1 MIEYENLGK
10 LNAPFYEEYQQSFN
24 NMLQSGWYVLGQNV
38 EKFEKEFSRFTNTN
52 FTVGVANGLDAITIG
67 LKALN
72 LKPGDEVLVPSN
84 TYIATILSI
93 IHAGLNPVLI
103 EPDIETYNINPR
115 LIEKNI
121 SKKSKAIIVVH
132 LYGKACE
139 MDPILS
145 ICKKYNLKLLEDCAQ
160 SHGALYKGKMT
171 GSFGDFGCF
180 SFYPT
185 KNLGALGDAGA
196 IVCNDEELAD
206 RVKQLRNYGS
216 NKKYHNNVIGFNS
229 RLDELQAGFLRIKL
243 KALTKITNHKR
254 MLANIYLSNLNNNFI
269 KPLINEDFYDVYH
282 IFNIRHKKRDELRNY
297 MLKHGVQTEIHYP
310 VAPNKQVALQNIIV
324 NDYPLSNEIHNTT
337 LSLPISY
344 FHSKEDILKVCEVM
358 NEF

>member
-1 MIEYENLGK
+1 M
-10 LNAPFYEEYQQSFN
+10 
-24 NMLQSGWYVLGQNV
+24 
-38 EKFEKEFSRFTNTN
+38 
-52 FTVGVANGLDAITIG
+52 
-67 LKALN
+67 
-72 LKPGDEVLVPSN
+72 
-84 TYIATILSI
+84 
-93 IHAGLNPVLI
+93 
-103 EPDIETYNINPR
+103 
-115 LIEKNI
+115 
-121 SKKSKAIIVVH
+121 
-132 LYGKACE
+132 
-139 MDPILS
+139 
-145 ICKKYNLKLLEDCAQ
+145 
-160 SHGALYKGKMT
+160 
-171 GSFGDFGCF
+171 
-180 SFYPT
+180 
-185 KNLGALGDAGA
+185 GDAGA

>member
-160 SHGALYKGKMT
+160 SHVALYKGKMT

-185 KNLGALGDAGA
+185 KNL
-196 IVCNDEELAD
+196 
-206 RVKQLRNYGS
+206 
-216 NKKYHNNVIGFNS
+216 
-229 RLDELQAGFLRIKL
+229 
-243 KALTKITNHKR
+243 
-254 MLANIYLSNLNNNFI
+254 
-269 KPLINEDFYDVYH
+269 
-282 IFNIRHKKRDELRNY
+282 
-297 MLKHGVQTEIHYP
+297 
-310 VAPNKQVALQNIIV
+310 
-324 NDYPLSNEIHNTT
+324 
-337 LSLPISY
+337 
-344 FHSKEDILKVCEVM
+344 
-358 NEF
+358 

>member
-1 MIEYENLGK
+1 
-10 LNAPFYEEYQQSFN
+10 
-24 NMLQSGWYVLGQNV
+24 
-38 EKFEKEFSRFTNTN
+38 
-52 FTVGVANGLDAITIG
+52 
-67 LKALN
+67 
-72 LKPGDEVLVPSN
+72 
-84 TYIATILSI
+84 
-93 IHAGLNPVLI
+93 
-103 EPDIETYNINPR
+103 
-115 LIEKNI
+115 
-121 SKKSKAIIVVH
+121 
-132 LYGKACE
+132 

>member
-344 FHSKEDILKVCEVM
+344 FHSKEDILKECEVM

>member
-103 EPDIETYNINPR
+103 EPDIQTYNINPS

-196 IVCNDEELAD
+196 IVCNDDVLAE

-216 NKKYHNNVIGFNS
+216 NKKYHNNLIGFNS

-243 KALTKITNHKR
+243 KALTKITKHKR
-254 MLANIYLSNLNNNFI
+254 MLANTYLSNLNNNFI

-297 MLKHGVQTEIHYP
+297 MLKHGIQTEIHYP
-310 VAPNKQVALQNIIV
+310 VAPNKQVALKNIIV